1 MNKIQ
6 RKLRKL
12 ISNPN
17 AFFRDSKYFN
27 PKIQKEKNEKK
38 PAIEKIKFVSATT
51 KKTPKIKVYLS
62 EVFTSSPIFRNHVS
76 KILNGLVDLECANF
90 RLKPNEILF
99 STEDEFL
106 LANLNDPVENEILV
120 KGKLL
125 VSISPEIAV
134 SEDFKAI
141 KNVIHKINVEHMKTI
156 NDFNMLYYYYSDRE
170 ESTEQSLV
178 KYALLAGIYDESVIL
193 RALKLMSHDFSSLT
207 QGDSILFF
215 RKLYRVLGTDGRL
228 EKIADNFA
236 NQIKKNNYPVHFIMN
251 LAAFFTESG
260 SYEKAL
266 DMAGRAKARD
276 RNAWFN
282 HRYLGLTYLLVE
294 SKLLKEEWALKESEV
309 FLLLRKNE
317 WEFENY
323 IRDHLDNVCLVGNS
337 PIELGKNKG
346 EKIDSVDKV
355 VRFNGA
361 VVDYPYCLDYGRKTN
376 ILVINPRYYETQRNN
391 KYDLDF
397 IIISDGNLY
406 SSKNIIYKVHD
417 LFQFTDKVCFMPK
430 RHDLTLT
437 QNIEASP
444 SSGLKLIHWIYN
456 IMGSLD
462 RNNLFGF
469 SLNDQGH
476 GIATSYSTGRRVGL
490 NTIHDWDK
498 EKAFLDSMII
508 DKSEHAKLDNENDN
522 IKVDAA

>member
-27 PKIQKEKNEKK
+27 PKMQKEKNEKK

-62 EVFTSSPIFRNHVS
+62 EVFTSSPRFRNHVS

-215 RKLYRVLGTDGRL
+215 REG
-228 EKIADNFA
+228 A
-236 NQIKKNNYPVHFIMN
+236 NK
-251 LAAFFTESG
+251 
-260 SYEKAL
+260 
-266 DMAGRAKARD
+266 
-276 RNAWFN
+276 
-282 HRYLGLTYLLVE
+282 
-294 SKLLKEEWALKESEV
+294 
-309 FLLLRKNE
+309 FL
-317 WEFENY
+317 
-323 IRDHLDNVCLVGNS
+323 I
-337 PIELGKNKG
+337 
-346 EKIDSVDKV
+346 
-355 VRFNGA
+355 
-361 VVDYPYCLDYGRKTN
+361 
-376 ILVINPRYYETQRNN
+376 
-391 KYDLDF
+391 
-397 IIISDGNLY
+397 
-406 SSKNIIYKVHD
+406 
-417 LFQFTDKVCFMPK
+417 
-430 RHDLTLT
+430 
-437 QNIEASP
+437 
-444 SSGLKLIHWIYN
+444 
-456 IMGSLD
+456 
-462 RNNLFGF
+462 
-469 SLNDQGH
+469 
-476 GIATSYSTGRRVGL
+476 
-490 NTIHDWDK
+490 
-498 EKAFLDSMII
+498 
-508 DKSEHAKLDNENDN
+508 
-522 IKVDAA
+522 